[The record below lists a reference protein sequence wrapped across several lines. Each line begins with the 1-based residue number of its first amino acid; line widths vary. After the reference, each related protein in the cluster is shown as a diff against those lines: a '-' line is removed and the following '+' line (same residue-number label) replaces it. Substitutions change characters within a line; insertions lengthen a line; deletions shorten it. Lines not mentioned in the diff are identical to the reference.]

1 MDRMTWLCGALALGL
16 VVLGVLPWERA
27 GSPWRPPH
35 AEREAAA
42 RAHWDDD
49 LIARGR
55 EYRSNGYALYFLRK
69 GIVGLLLVATVAFG
83 WSRALRRVPRAGTVL
98 GSTIALVACL
108 VALDIVNIPFGLAS
122 LANRKAFGLSTQS
135 LGLWA
140 ADHVKGLGISIAT
153 AAIVGAALFAL
164 VRRFPRAWPLPAT
177 AAAGVGGAVYAWLM
191 PIAIAPLFN
200 TFTPLPDEALRARF
214 LDLARRGGAEVKE
227 VLVTDASRRTT
238 SLNAYFSG
246 FGPSR
251 QIVVYDT
258 LVETLTP
265 AQAGLVVA
273 HEVGHWRRSHIAKGI
288 ALGTIGVGLALLI
301 AQRILSRARAG
312 AGGIGGG
319 PIAARERWSDPAIV
333 PRLLLVYWAL
343 TFVALPIE
351 NAISRR
357 FEREADEFAIA
368 LCRDPATHIEVEEA
382 MARKNLAD
390 VVPPPFIEMLLFS
403 HPATLDRIALAERR

>member
-1 MDRMTWLCGALALGL
+1 MNRMLWACAALALGL
-16 VVLGVLPWERA
+16 VVLGFVPWERA

-35 AEREAAA
+35 ADRDAAA
-42 RAHWDDD
+42 RAHWDDE

-69 GIVGLLLVATVAFG
+69 GVVGLLLVATVALG

-98 GSTIALVACL
+98 GSTIALVLCL
-108 VALDIVNIPFGLAS
+108 IALDIVNIPFGLAS

-140 ADHVKGLGISIAT
+140 ADYGKGLGISIAT
-153 AAIVGAALFAL
+153 TAIVGAALFAL
-164 VRRFPRAWPLPAT
+164 VRRFPRGWPLPAT
-177 AAAGVGGAVYAWLM
+177 AAAGVGGAAYAWLL
-191 PIAIAPLFN
+191 PIVIAPLFN
-200 TFTPLPDEALRARF
+200 TFTPLADEALRARF

-273 HEVGHWRRSHIAKGI
+273 HEVGHWRRAHIAKGL
-288 ALGTIGVGLALLI
+288 ALGTIGIGLALLI
-301 AQRILSRARAG
+301 AQLVLARD
-312 AGGIGGG
+312 
-319 PIAARERWSDPAIV
+319 RWSDPAIV

-343 TFVALPIE
+343 TFVSLPIE

-368 LCRDPATHIEVEEA
+368 LSGDPATHIEVEET

>member
-1 MDRMTWLCGALALGL
+1 MNRMLWACAALALGL
-16 VVLGVLPWERA
+16 IVLGVLPWERA

-42 RAHWDDD
+42 RAHWDDE

-69 GIVGLLLVATVAFG
+69 GTVGLLLVATVAFG
-83 WSRALRRVPRAGTVL
+83 WSRVLRRVPRAGAVA
-98 GSTIALVACL
+98 GSTLALVVSL

-140 ADHVKGLGISIAT
+140 VDHVKSLGISVAT
-153 AAIVGAALFAL
+153 TAIVGAALFAL
-164 VRRFPRAWPLPAT
+164 VRRFPRGWPLPAT
-177 AAAGVGGAVYAWLM
+177 AAAGVGGAAFAWLF
-191 PIAIAPLFN
+191 PIVIAPMFN
-200 TFTPLPDEALRARF
+200 TFTPLADEALRTRF
-214 LDLARRGGAEVKE
+214 LDLARRGGASVQE

-238 SLNAYFSG
+238 TLNAYFAG

-251 QIVVYDT
+251 RIVVYDT

-273 HEVGHWRRSHIAKGI
+273 HEVGHWRHAHIAKGI
-288 ALGTIGVGLALLI
+288 ALGTIGIGLALLI
-301 AQRILSRARAG
+301 AQRVLAPGRG
-312 AGGIGGG
+312 A
-319 PIAARERWSDPAIV
+319 WDDPANV
-333 PRLLLVYWAL
+333 PRLLLLYWAL

-357 FEREADEFAIA
+357 FEREADEFAIELSGDA
-368 LCRDPATHIEVEEA
+368 ATHIEVEET

-390 VVPPPFIEMLLFS
+390 VVPPPLVEMLLFS